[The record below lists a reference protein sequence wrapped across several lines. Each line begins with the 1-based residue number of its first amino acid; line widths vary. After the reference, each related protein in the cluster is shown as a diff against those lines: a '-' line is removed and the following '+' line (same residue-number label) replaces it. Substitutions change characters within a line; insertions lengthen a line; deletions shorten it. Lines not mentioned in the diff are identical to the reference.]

1 MRTRKSTTGFTAFL
15 GTHPLRATAT
25 TQSIIAT
32 STPEAEFYAIVSAVS
47 VSIGLKS
54 MLADISVPVNL
65 KLGCDTTAGIA
76 MPSRHSL
83 GRAKHID
90 IGYLWVQRALAD
102 GLVTVEK
109 VDTETNT
116 SALMTKNLSGARVSK
131 LMGFLGFKYLNGL
144 SPLARRCG
152 QKAWAGYGGGDRG

>member
-47 VSIGLKS
+47 VLIGLKS
-54 MLADISVPVNL
+54 MLADIGVPVNL
-65 KLGCDTTAGIA
+65 RLGCDATAGIA
-76 MPSRHSL
+76 MSSRRGL

-102 GLVTVEK
+102 GLVTIEK
-109 VDTETNT
+109 VDTEINT
-116 SALMTKNLSGARVSK
+116 SDLMTRNVPEARASK
-131 LMGFLGFKYLNGL
+131 LMGLLGFKYLDGL
-144 SPLARRCG
+144 SPRALQCG
-152 QKAWAGYGGGDRG
+152 